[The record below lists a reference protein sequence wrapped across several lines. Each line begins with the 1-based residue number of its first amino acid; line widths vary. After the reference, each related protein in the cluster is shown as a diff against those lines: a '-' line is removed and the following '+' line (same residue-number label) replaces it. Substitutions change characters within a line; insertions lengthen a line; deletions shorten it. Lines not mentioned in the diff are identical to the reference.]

1 MTVVSRTWMKYRWCR
16 RQPTPRAAPHIV
28 QRSPLEL
35 PSHATHSPAYPLIT
49 QAPIRPPAHPPA
61 HPPRPLA
68 GPPAHPP
75 RPLTRPAGP
84 PQLMY
89 KLRKELGETDFNKIF
104 NNVKVK
110 GFDIEY

>member
-1 MTVVSRTWMKYRWCR
+1 MVSTKSSGC
-16 RQPTPRAAPHIV
+16 
-28 QRSPLEL
+28 SDDS
-35 PSHATHSPAYPLIT
+35 PSHW
-49 QAPIRPPAHPPA
+49 
-61 HPPRPLA
+61 PRPL
-68 GPPAHPP
+68 P
-75 RPLTRPAGP
+75 RPAGP

>member
-1 MTVVSRTWMKYRWCR
+1 MKYRCAAAS
-16 RQPTPRAAPHIV
+16 PTQRAAPHIV
-28 QRSPLEL
+28 KRSPLEL
-35 PSHATHSPAYPLIT
+35 PSHATHSPAYPLSHS
-49 QAPIRPPAHPPA
+49 PKHPFA
-61 HPPRPLA
+61 
-68 GPPAHPP
+68 

>member
-1 MTVVSRTWMKYRWCR
+1 MRR
-16 RQPTPRAAPHIV
+16 RQPHTAG
-28 QRSPLEL
+28 SPTHRQAESSGATLSRNPLTGL
-35 PSHATHSPAYPLIT
+35 PAQPLT
-49 QAPIRPPAHPPA
+49 QAPIRPPAHPA
-61 HPPRPLA
+61 
-68 GPPAHPP
+68 